1 MSGIFQKKYLGN
13 IVFSLVNLVLVAV
26 VVFWPLKT
34 ILRQT
39 SDLFAFKKEFS
50 SLAKEQE
57 NFAVL
62 NKDYQTN
69 LKAIQNLN
77 TVLVDSDAPI
87 SLMSFLE
94 NAGQASGVSLKIT
107 PSILPKAKNDIWPSI
122 RLQILGQGT
131 ALGFQRLLGR
141 VENAPYLMEITDV
154 NLRKSS
160 PAEVGSGG
168 QALSGQEL
176 EAEIS
181 LKVYAK

>member
-1 MSGIFQKKYLGN
+1 MSGIFRKKYLGN
-13 IVFSLVNLVLVAV
+13 IVFGLANLVLVAV
-26 VVFWPLKT
+26 VILWPIKT

-39 SDLFAFKKEFS
+39 SDLSAFKKEFS

-69 LKAIQNLN
+69 LKAIQSLDA
-77 TVLVDSDAPI
+77 VLVDSDAPI
-87 SLMSFLE
+87 NLMSFLE

-107 PSILPKAKNDIWPSI
+107 PSILPKAKNDIWSSI

-131 ALGFQRLLGR
+131 ALGFQRLLER
-141 VENAPYLMEITDV
+141 LENAPYLMEITDV

-160 PAEVGSGG
+160 PVEAAGMG
-168 QALSGQEL
+168 QPLSGLEF

-181 LKVYAK
+181 LRVYAK

>member
-13 IVFSLVNLVLVAV
+13 IVFGLVNLVLVAV
-26 VVFWPLKT
+26 VFLWPLKI

-39 SDLFAFKKEFS
+39 EDFFALKKEFY

-57 NFAVL
+57 NFVVL
-62 NKDYQTN
+62 SGDYQTN
-69 LKAIQNLN
+69 LKTIHDLD
-77 TVLVDSDAPI
+77 TVLIDSDAPLG
-87 SLMSFLE
+87 LMSFLE

-131 ALGFQRLLGR
+131 ALGFQRFLGR
-141 VENAPYLMEITDV
+141 LENAPYLMEITDV

-160 PAEVGSGG
+160 PAEAAGVS
-168 QALSGQEL
+168 QALSGLEL
-176 EAEIS
+176 EGEIS
-181 LKVYAK
+181 LRVYAK

>member
-1 MSGIFQKKYLGN
+1 MFSIFQKKYLGN
-13 IVFSLVNLVLVAV
+13 IVFGLVNLVLIVV

-57 NFAVL
+57 NFVVL
-62 NKDYQTN
+62 NREYQTN
-69 LKAIQNLN
+69 LKAIQNLSA
-77 TVLVDSDAPI
+77 VLVDSDAPI
-87 SLMSFLE
+87 NLMSFLE
-94 NAGQASGVSLKIT
+94 DAGQKSEISLKIT

-122 RLQILGQGT
+122 QLQILGQGT
-131 ALGFQRLLGR
+131 ALGFQRLLER

-160 PAEVGSGG
+160 PAEAAGIG
-168 QALSGQEL
+168 QSLSGLEF